1 MLRKRLPLGFENAA
15 GELLEFQFE
24 LITTVLEQLLLLRE
38 MLLPLLQRTQQ
49 SGVLHVQL
57 FVGDLQIQQSGIEGF
72 ALPAQLSQ
80 LAGLLGTERL
90 RSLGLHLPVMT
101 SLFSIAQPPADLG
114 MLVPQN
120 IQSVLNVLD
129 SRIQCALTRQLLMSL
144 VLQLVIT
151 LALLADL
158 SLIICLATQHDPDGQ
173 PPAEQ
178 DGQQHAGQP
187 CEEHACVQSKEQR
200 AGLTPKRLHTQPA
213 EARQRVAL
221 HQLLVAHD
229 AFEKH
234 RSQQYGQRHEA
245 IKA

>member
-1 MLRKRLPLGFENAA
+1 MQYPNPKLIDLFPEGFEQGVQRLLAMLRKRLPLGFENAA

-114 MLVPQN
+114 MLVARTDWDAPKH
-120 IQSVLNVLD
+120 
-129 SRIQCALTRQLLMSL
+129 RGLTYL
-144 VLQLVIT
+144 VLPMHQPGVV
-151 LALLADL
+151 
-158 SLIICLATQHDPDGQ
+158 CLA
-173 PPAEQ
+173 
-178 DGQQHAGQP
+178 
-187 CEEHACVQSKEQR
+187 QR
-200 AGLTPKRLHTQPA
+200 AQ
-213 EARQRVAL
+213 
-221 HQLLVAHD
+221 
-229 AFEKH
+229 
-234 RSQQYGQRHEA
+234 
-245 IKA
+245 